1 MRLPAGYPI
10 YEPPEVIGISD
21 GDEVDSLRSELAGVD
36 SLSIST
42 SNMEFSTTT
51 TTLPYTANDNNAT
64 NSDIHTRSHANRN
77 GHDHTHRDTTPPG
90 KSTYLPSR
98 TLDHLRQRLHD
109 LWVESGGEIGAESNG
124 GPVLWGWLDWVG
136 CGEGVLESLERI
148 VEGDGYM

>member
-64 NSDIHTRSHANRN
+64 NSDTHTDHMQIEMAMIIHTGIPPHLENR
-77 GHDHTHRDTTPPG
+77 HIYPPG
-90 KSTYLPSR
+90 P
-98 TLDHLRQRLHD
+98 
-109 LWVESGGEIGAESNG
+109 
-124 GPVLWGWLDWVG
+124 
-136 CGEGVLESLERI
+136 
-148 VEGDGYM
+148 